1 MVYSWKILFI
11 GLFTS
16 MIFLLGGCAHT
27 QQSVTDTYI
36 QHSANVVI
44 SPRLNDMNADIQRI
58 GIAPFSFSRPQK
70 EQHARLS
77 IVRPSNAGEIVS
89 DIIADVP
96 LMVGYDVIDRRQLK
110 ILLEEK
116 NLTVS
121 DLLNPGTGAKMG
133 KTLGIQAVIVGTVT
147 EFDNWN
153 DGLSWG
159 NHISFNARFL
169 RLDTGEVLWT
179 TTAAKAGQQDYN
191 VLLHEICKEI
201 AENLKKQNAIRKIK

>member
-1 MVYSWKILFI
+1 
-11 GLFTS
+11 

-121 DLLNPGTGAKMG
+121 DLLNPGTGAKM
-133 KTLGIQAVIVGTVT
+133 V
-147 EFDNWN
+147 
-153 DGLSWG
+153 
-159 NHISFNARFL
+159 
-169 RLDTGEVLWT
+169 
-179 TTAAKAGQQDYN
+179 
-191 VLLHEICKEI
+191 
-201 AENLKKQNAIRKIK
+201 

>member
-1 MVYSWKILFI
+1 V
-11 GLFTS
+11 
-16 MIFLLGGCAHT
+16 
-27 QQSVTDTYI
+27 
-36 QHSANVVI
+36 
-44 SPRLNDMNADIQRI
+44 PRWCR
-58 GIAPFSFSRPQK
+58 
-70 EQHARLS
+70 
-77 IVRPSNAGEIVS
+77 
-89 DIIADVP
+89 
-96 LMVGYDVIDRRQLK
+96 
-110 ILLEEK
+110 
-116 NLTVS
+116 
-121 DLLNPGTGAKMG
+121 

>member
-1 MVYSWKILFI
+1 MVCSRRISI
-11 GLFTS
+11 AMS
-16 MIFLLGGCAHT
+16 FLTAACLLAGCAHN
-27 QQSVTDTYI
+27 QPSVTYTYI
-36 QHSANVVI
+36 QHSVNVVL
-44 SPRLNDMNADIQRI
+44 SPRLNDINVDIQRI
-58 GIAPFSFSRPQK
+58 GIAPFSFSRPQR

-77 IVRPSNAGEIVS
+77 IVRPANGGEIVS

-96 LMVGYDVIDRRQLK
+96 LMLGYNVIDRRQLK

-116 NLTVS
+116 KLTVS
-121 DLLNPGTGAKMG
+121 DLLTPGTGAEMG

-153 DGLSWG
+153 DGVSWG

-191 VLLHEICKEI
+191 VLLNEICKEI
-201 AENLKKQNAIRKIK
+201 AENLKKQNAIRKKK

>member
-1 MVYSWKILFI
+1 MVYSWKILVVILFI
-11 GLFTS
+11 T
-16 MIFLLGGCAHT
+16 MTFLLVGCTHT
-27 QQSVTDTYI
+27 KQSGTYTYI

-44 SPRLNDMNADIQRI
+44 SPRINDMNADIQRI
-58 GIAPFSFSRPQK
+58 GIAPFSFSRPPR

-77 IVRPSNAGEIVS
+77 VVRPANAGEIVS

-96 LMVGYDVIDRRQLK
+96 LMLECDVIDRRQLK

-121 DLLNPGTGAKMG
+121 DLLNPGTGAEMG

-159 NHISFNARFL
+159 NHISFNGRFL